1 MFSTLGDLAL
11 VVGQSARPLPHAPLC
26 TRSSDVLSSCPD
38 KRTPASHCH
47 SQALAHSSAQLPY
60 SLVRSTKR
68 HHCFPNGSSRTLLVH
83 LLHSPML
90 PSFTQANCPCVKAN
104 FTPCAPRGEARALT
118 LIHDERANLGTWGQC
133 SRRRRAREDERR
145 RTH

>member
-1 MFSTLGDLAL
+1 MVTWHSLWVNPRAPCPMRRYVHGL
-11 VVGQSARPLPHAPLC
+11 VTCSRHAQTSALPHH
-26 TRSSDVLSSCPD
+26 TVTH
-38 KRTPASHCH
+38 KRLRT
-47 SQALAHSSAQLPY
+47 AQLPY

-68 HHCFPNGSSRTLLVH
+68 HHCLPNGSSRTLLVH

-145 RTH
+145 RAH